1 MSVGLVLLIILAV
14 LALLALGG
22 ALTNARR
29 ERATRRP
36 FDEALHEV
44 DRALASAL
52 AADHGWEPSVL
63 VAAVHR
69 ELAQRRPGE
78 EVRSLRLVQVID
90 RPGTDADKAVY
101 QCDLA
106 RGSVRISLAR
116 QGDDWLAARLDET

>member
-1 MSVGLVLLIILAV
+1 MSVWIVLLVIVAV

-22 ALTNARR
+22 AVTNARR

-36 FDEALHEV
+36 FDEALHQV
-44 DRALASAL
+44 DRALANAL
-52 AADHGWEPSVL
+52 AADRGWDPGVL

-90 RPGTDADKAVY
+90 RPGTDADEAVY
-101 QCDLA
+101 ECDLDS
-106 RGSVRISLAR
+106 GSFRLSLAR
-116 QGDDWLAARLDET
+116 QGNEWLGARLEQS

>member
-1 MSVGLVLLIILAV
+1 MSIGVVLLIILAV

-44 DRALASAL
+44 DRALANAL

-78 EVRSLRLVQVID
+78 EERSLRLVQVID
-90 RPGTDADKAVY
+90 RPGTDADEAVY
-101 QCDLA
+101 QCDLD

-116 QGDDWLAARLDET
+116 RGDEWLAARLEET

>member
-1 MSVGLVLLIILAV
+1 MSVGVVLLIILAV

-44 DRALASAL
+44 DRALAGAL
-52 AADHGWEPSVL
+52 AADKGWEPSVL

-69 ELAQRRPGE
+69 ELARRRPGE
-78 EVRSLRLVQVID
+78 DVRSLRLVQVID
-90 RPGTDADKAVY
+90 RPGTDADEAVY
-101 QCDLA
+101 QCDLD
-106 RGSVRISLAR
+106 RGSVRISLVR
-116 QGDDWLAARLDET
+116 QGDDWLAARLEET